1 MDIHHPSPRLYPDTM
16 EEIMYPDHLV
26 VRKVKQGYI
35 KLNGH
40 PFYITRQLA
49 GEYVGLESLDYG
61 CWQLYFSEL
70 RLAVVDERLKRVI
83 RAV

>member
-1 MDIHHPSPRLYPDTM
+1 
-16 EEIMYPDHLV
+16 MYPDHLV

-40 PFYITRQLA
+40 PFYITRQLT
-49 GEYVGLESLDYG
+49 GEYVGLESLGYG